1 MSNVLCKPVPQS
13 VAIFGASGHI
23 GGPMARYLQF
33 HAPQVRLRLIG
44 SNADKVEILQEN
56 FPGVEVVQAN
66 YFDQASLDA
75 AMAGMAG
82 VMVLTTTGLREEPA
96 MTNLVAAVR
105 KAGCLSHMIRV
116 VGVQP
121 DSNPRRIPQALRDY
135 GLGLDIQHPIARQ
148 ILDEAERPVTYL
160 NVGASYMDNFLRMV
174 PSIQNDLLPWPD
186 RLVPYVDP
194 REVGEAAARLMLS
207 DDARHIGQFYT
218 LNNGDTPLRTSEVA
232 KLMTEVFLRRIH
244 HDGSRE
250 ALDEYFKPLVEAGL
264 LPPQVP
270 EYLWNFFQYEEANAP
285 VWVPNQFLERV
296 LGRKPTTLRA
306 WLQEHRQR
314 FDQDDAPLQAS
325 AERTSATSQAEPVAG
340 TNAMVDGQWECAVST
355 PVGKEPYLLQ
365 VCANPDGTLHGQMT
379 HQRNGSVMPLLEGR
393 FTGNQLAWS
402 MQLLKP
408 IKATLKV
415 EVSVD
420 GDTLQ
425 GHART
430 GLFGKVALRGSKLP
444 ASA

>member
-1 MSNVLCKPVPQS
+1 MSHVLCKPVPQS
-13 VAIFGASGHI
+13 MAIFGASGHI

-105 KAGCLSHMIRV
+105 KAGCLTHMIRV

-135 GLGLDIQHPIARQ
+135 GLGLEIQHPIARQ
-148 ILDEAERPVTYL
+148 ILDDAELPVTYL

-232 KLMTEVFLRRIH
+232 QLMTEVFLRRIH

-285 VWVPNQFLERV
+285 VWVPSQFLERV

-314 FDQDDAPLQAS
+314 FDMDEPLPQVAAS
-325 AERTSATSQAEPVAG
+325 PS
-340 TNAMVDGQWECAVST
+340 DGQGLDRQVGDNSTINGTWECFVST
-355 PVGKEPYLLQ
+355 PVGKEPYELRISTG
-365 VCANPDGTLHGQMT
+365 PGGTLHGDMT
-379 HQRNGSVMPLLEGR
+379 HLKNGTVMPLLDGR
-393 FTGNQLAWS
+393 FSGNQLAWS
-402 MQLLKP
+402 LQLLKP
-408 IKATLKV
+408 FKATLKV
-415 EVSVD
+415 EVSVE
-420 GDTLQ
+420 GAALS
-425 GHART
+425 GHARA
-430 GLFGKVALRGSKLP
+430 GLFGKAAIRGKKNVSVP
-444 ASA
+444 